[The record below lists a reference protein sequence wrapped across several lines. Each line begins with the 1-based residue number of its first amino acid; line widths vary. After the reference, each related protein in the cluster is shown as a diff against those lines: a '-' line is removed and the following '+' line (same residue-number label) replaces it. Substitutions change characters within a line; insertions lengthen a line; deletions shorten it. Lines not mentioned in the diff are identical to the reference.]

1 MFSLCHSLAAWG
13 RKGRVKMGVR
23 KPFVR
28 MGTLNT
34 ICVFCGSSYGL
45 KPVYR
50 AAAAELGELL
60 AVGGLT
66 LVYGGGS
73 TGLMGTLAD
82 EALAAGGEV
91 IGVIPHALVA
101 KEVSHSGLS
110 KLHVVDSMHE
120 RKAMMASL
128 SDAFIALPGGF
139 GTAEELS
146 EILTWGQLGIHQK
159 PVGLLNVDGFFD
171 SLLEWLDHSTR
182 EGFIRPEHRQL
193 LLADTNPSRL
203 LARVSAYEVPPV
215 EKWLDQ
221 AKS

>member
-1 MFSLCHSLAAWG
+1 
-13 RKGRVKMGVR
+13 
-23 KPFVR
+23 

-34 ICVFCGSSYGL
+34 ICVFCGSSGGL
-45 KPVYR
+45 KPGYR
-50 AAAAELGELL
+50 AAATELGELL
-60 AVGGLT
+60 AAGGLT
-66 LVYGGGS
+66 LIYGGGS
-73 TGLMGTLAD
+73 TGLMGTVAD
-82 EALAAGGEV
+82 ATLGAGGEV

-101 KEVSHSGLS
+101 KEVSHSGLT

-120 RKAMMASL
+120 RKALMASL

-139 GTAEELS
+139 GTAEELC

-159 PVGLLNVDGFFD
+159 PVGLLNVEGFFD
-171 SLLEWLDHSTR
+171 ALLEWLDHSSR

-203 LARVSAYEVPPV
+203 IARMSAYEIPTV
-215 EKWLDQ
+215 EKWLDR

>member
-1 MFSLCHSLAAWG
+1 
-13 RKGRVKMGVR
+13 
-23 KPFVR
+23 

-34 ICVFCGSSYGL
+34 ICVFCGSSGGL
-45 KPVYR
+45 KPGYR
-50 AAAAELGELL
+50 AAATELGELL
-60 AVGGLT
+60 AAGGLT
-66 LVYGGGS
+66 LIYGGGS
-73 TGLMGTLAD
+73 TGLMGTVAD
-82 EALAAGGEV
+82 ATLGAGGEV

-101 KEVSHSGLS
+101 KEVSHSGLT

-120 RKAMMASL
+120 RKALMASL

-139 GTAEELS
+139 GTAEELC

-159 PVGLLNVDGFFD
+159 PVGLLNVEGFFD
-171 SLLEWLDHSTR
+171 ALLEWLDHSSR

-203 LARVSAYEVPPV
+203 LARMSAYEIPTV
-215 EKWLDQ
+215 EKWLDR

>member
-1 MFSLCHSLAAWG
+1 
-13 RKGRVKMGVR
+13 
-23 KPFVR
+23 

-34 ICVFCGSSYGL
+34 ICVFCGSSGGL
-45 KPVYR
+45 KPGYR
-50 AAAAELGELL
+50 AAATELGELL
-60 AVGGLT
+60 AAGGLT
-66 LVYGGGS
+66 LIYGGGS
-73 TGLMGTLAD
+73 TGLMGTVAD
-82 EALAAGGEV
+82 AALGAGGEV

-139 GTAEELS
+139 GTAEELC

-159 PVGLLNVDGFFD
+159 PVGLLNVEGFFD
-171 SLLEWLDHSTR
+171 ALLEWLDHSSR

-203 LARVSAYEVPPV
+203 LARMSAYEIPTV
-215 EKWLDQ
+215 EKWLDR

>member
-1 MFSLCHSLAAWG
+1 
-13 RKGRVKMGVR
+13 
-23 KPFVR
+23 

-34 ICVFCGSSYGL
+34 ICVFCGSSGGL
-45 KPVYR
+45 KPGYR
-50 AAAAELGELL
+50 AAATELGELL
-60 AVGGLT
+60 AAGGLT
-66 LVYGGGS
+66 LIYGGGS
-73 TGLMGTLAD
+73 TGLMGTVAD
-82 EALAAGGEV
+82 ATLGAGGEV

-101 KEVSHSGLS
+101 KEVSHSGLT

-139 GTAEELS
+139 GTAEELC

-159 PVGLLNVDGFFD
+159 PVGLLNVEGFFD
-171 SLLEWLDHSTR
+171 ALLEWLDHSSR

-203 LARVSAYEVPPV
+203 IARMSAYEIPTV
-215 EKWLDQ
+215 EKWLDR